1 MEDQWDSNCLIP
13 FDWDESSSNSI
24 SPDFSPV
31 DSQSE
36 FPPTPE
42 QVQCANLFPPE
53 INALHANPYLAAS
66 PSISPY
72 SEFAAQQIPSYIVP
86 SHYGYSKYPS
96 VPPILTQKSPTPDNI
111 SQNINHHSTTPM
123 QHHLHHRQPRN
134 RATAA
139 YLSADGMSPF
149 SINLNALANP
159 SAQVQPPFT
168 LRIRLCVPTMNDSR
182 TPPTLHGFLGGITLD
197 HVWSAS
203 CRCITKVYENNCCVS
218 EETGFLN
225 ISHINM
231 GTVNAS
237 LPESPLSRCRWLDAC
252 RLDTFN
258 YFFALTFT
266 IARAVVLTQ
275 EFVVDEETLLLII
288 YELDRRNGS
297 MPSAALLGYQ
307 KFRASDKGVPV
318 STLSPCPSVVNPPH
332 AQPYV
337 RHANQPSLSSAI
349 RYT

>member
-42 QVQCANLFPPE
+42 QTQCPNLFPPE

-66 PSISPY
+66 PSVSPY
-72 SEFAAQQIPSYIVP
+72 GEFMQQIPSYFVP
-86 SHYGYSKYPS
+86 SHYGYAKYPS
-96 VPPILTQKSPTPDNI
+96 APPIHTQKSPTPDI
-111 SQNINHHSTTPM
+111 SQVIH
-123 QHHLHHRQPRN
+123 QHPSAAPTHHRQPRN
-134 RATAA
+134 RATAMF
-139 YLSADGMSPF
+139 LSADGMSPF
-149 SINLNALANP
+149 SINLNALAHP

-168 LRIRLCVPTMNDSR
+168 LRIRLCVPTMNDAR
-182 TPPTLHGFLGGITLD
+182 TPPTLHGFLGGIALD

-218 EETGFLN
+218 EETGLLN

-231 GTVNAS
+231 GTMNAT

-252 RLDTFN
+252 RLDTFILLLP
-258 YFFALTFT
+258 LTLF

-275 EFVVDEETLLLII
+275 EFVVDEETLLLIV

-307 KFRASDKGVPV
+307 KFRASDKGIPV
-318 STLSPCPSVVNPPH
+318 STISPSPSVNPPH
-332 AQPYV
+332 AQPHV
-337 RHANQPSLSSAI
+337 RHANQASLSSAI